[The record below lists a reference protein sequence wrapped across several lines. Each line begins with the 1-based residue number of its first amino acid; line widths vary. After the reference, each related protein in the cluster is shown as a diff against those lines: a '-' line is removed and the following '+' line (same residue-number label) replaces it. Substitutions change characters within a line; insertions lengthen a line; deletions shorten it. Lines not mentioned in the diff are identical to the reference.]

1 MERHWNV
8 IKFTCGLMVDSSL
21 LIERICKELAVVITS
36 LTCPPHQETMSATTK
51 AGQYTVSP
59 HQDEVVQVCA
69 YREYLADLHRE
80 KSTNSVDP
88 YNNREICCI
97 NKENSVLHCNS
108 KLNYFTELAGEIEH
122 MPSPEQ
128 NVGQNREQNQGPPC
142 SVVIQEERSATFL
155 EKVLAALLNIKQ
167 PIKFPCIDTQK
178 EFPKIEV
185 ELPDFSSPMGMIG
198 AMLGGGFG
206 RMKKPKV
213 IAKEPQIK
221 FYDLEAVAIFN
232 NCNFKEKGLK
242 MVVES
247 FSDSNSFTMVR
258 MFNCNDIPEPM
269 LESLPR
275 NKQLKHLTFSNCRL
289 KFGLHMDKLCA
300 QIKHLPHL
308 EHIQLMQMFG
318 MDISISKGAPPIV
331 EALAPLKSLK
341 TVSLFLCFVSTETS
355 TRLLT
360 EFADCPIERLNLS
373 FNRLGNSINCVAKDA
388 SLKFPYL
395 EKLRL
400 DHSEV
405 NKYDIL
411 ALAEMIDDSKQP
423 NLKFISIGG
432 NRLIEEQDALEKLVL
447 AQRRAYQGRGCS
459 IVVDNKDIS
468 VKLSEKI
475 GHKS

>member
-1 MERHWNV
+1 MQRHWNV

-21 LIERICKELAVVITS
+21 LIERICEQLAVVITS

-69 YREYLADLHRE
+69 HNEYLGDLYRE

-97 NKENSVLHCNS
+97 NKENSLLHCNS
-108 KLNYFTELAGEIEH
+108 KLYYFTELSGEIEY
-122 MPSPEQ
+122 MSPQEQ
-128 NVGQNREQNQGPPC
+128 NGEHNQGPPC
-142 SVVIQEERSATFL
+142 SVVIQEERSAIFL
-155 EKVLAALLNIKQ
+155 EKVLVALLNIKQ
-167 PIKFPCIDTQK
+167 PIKFLCIDAQK

-185 ELPDFSSPMGMIG
+185 ELPDLPDFSSTMGIMG
-198 AMLGGGFG
+198 AMLRGGFE
-206 RMKKPKV
+206 RKKKPKV
-213 IAKEPQIK
+213 ITKGPQIS
-221 FYDLEAVAIFN
+221 FNNQGAVAIFN

-318 MDISISKGAPPIV
+318 MDISITRGAPPIV

-341 TVSLFLCFVSTETS
+341 TLSLFLCFVSTETS
-355 TRLLT
+355 TQLLK
-360 EFADCPIERLNLS
+360 EFAGCPVEKLTLS
-373 FNRLGNSINCVAKDA
+373 FNRLGNSINSIAKDA
-388 SLKFPYL
+388 NLKFPHL

-400 DHSEV
+400 DHTEI
-405 NKYDIL
+405 NKYDVL
-411 ALAEMIDDSKQP
+411 ALAEMIDGNRLP
-423 NLKFISIGG
+423 NLKYISIGG
-432 NRLIEEQDALEKLVL
+432 NRLIEEQNALEKLVL

-459 IVVDNKDIS
+459 IVVDNQDIS

-475 GHKS
+475 GRKS